1 MTDNLYTQSMLKENS
16 LKDKVIVI
24 TGGGTGLGKSMGT
37 YFSQLGAN
45 LIITSRKQER
55 LEKTASK
62 IYEKTKNKVLPLVC
76 DVRDYKQV

>member
-45 LIITSRKQER
+45 LIITSRKQ
-55 LEKTASK
+55 
-62 IYEKTKNKVLPLVC
+62 
-76 DVRDYKQV
+76 